1 MNVFAKDQ
9 FSQMGPSKEKYVEFH
24 SFFRFEKS
32 IHDCTEQCNVGE
44 KNVFILKENEIQYKL
59 FAIINLHTVSNN

>member
-24 SFFRFEKS
+24 SFFPFEKS
-32 IHDCTEQCNVGE
+32 IHDCTEPCNVGE
-44 KNVFILKENEIQYKL
+44 KTYL
-59 FAIINLHTVSNN
+59 F